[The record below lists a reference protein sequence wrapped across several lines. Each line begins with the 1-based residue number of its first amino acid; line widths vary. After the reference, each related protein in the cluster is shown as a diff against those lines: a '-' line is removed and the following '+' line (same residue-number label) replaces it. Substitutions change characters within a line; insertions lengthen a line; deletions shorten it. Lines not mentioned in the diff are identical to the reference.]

1 MNVTS
6 PLVWSRLYNVCM
18 AISAQIKKVTKR
30 AVKAPIPT
38 VDFGVLGEP
47 INRTHPFYFGFIA
60 TLGVLTAIVLM
71 RALASVSQI
80 LVLILIALFLATGL
94 NPAVEAL
101 RRKNL
106 SRTWAVTIIFTLV
119 IAFVI
124 FFFLVVVPPVVS
136 QGTQLINNAPQLLSD
151 LTNNATIDKLNNQYG
166 IIDTLQNK
174 LKSVT
179 SNGTLLI
186 STFGGV
192 IGVGKSVLSGFF
204 SFLTV
209 LVLTLYFITSLPQA
223 INLGLSLVPASR
235 RERVGR
241 LTEAIIARV
250 GSFVG
255 SQVIIAMMAS
265 LFVLILSVLLGLP
278 SPIAIAM
285 IILVCGLIP
294 LIGHFIG
301 CSIVTII
308 ALTQSVLLGV
318 VAFIAYV
325 VYVQIENY
333 VVTPRIMKRTMAVP
347 GAVTIIAALIGSS
360 LLGLVGGLLAIPVAA
375 AIILILDEVVIPRA
389 QDS

>member
-1 MNVTS
+1 
-6 PLVWSRLYNVCM
+6 M
-18 AISAQIKKVTKR
+18 AISSQIKKVTKR
-30 AVKAPIPT
+30 AAKAPTPPA
-38 VDFGVLGEP
+38 DFGVMGAP
-47 INRTHPFYFGFIA
+47 INRAHPYYFGFIA
-60 TLGVLTAIVLM
+60 TLGALSAIVLM

-80 LVLILIALFLATGL
+80 FVLILIALFLAMGL

-106 SRTWAVTIIFTLV
+106 SRATAVAIIFTSV

-124 FFFLVVVPPVVS
+124 FFAFVVAPPVVS
-136 QGTQLINNAPQLLSD
+136 QGTQLINKAPQLLND
-151 LTNNATIDKLNNQYG
+151 LTNNKAISNLNDQYG
-166 IIDTLQNK
+166 IIDTLQTK

-186 STFGGV
+186 TTFGGV
-192 IGVGKSVLSGFF
+192 LGVGKSILSGFF

-223 INLGLSLVPASR
+223 VNLGLSLVPASR
-235 RERVGR
+235 RDRVGR
-241 LTEAIIARV
+241 LTNAIIGRV

-255 SQVIIAMMAS
+255 SQIIIAIMAS
-265 LFVLILSVLLGLP
+265 VFVLVLSIVLGLP

-285 IILVCGLIP
+285 IVLVCGLIP
-294 LIGHFIG
+294 LVGHFIG

-308 ALTQSVLLGV
+308 ALTQSVLIGV
-318 VAFIAYV
+318 IAFVAYV
-325 VYVQIENY
+325 VYVQVENY
-333 VVTPRIMKRTMAVP
+333 VVTPRIMKKTMSVP

-360 LLGLVGGLLAIPVAA
+360 LLGLIGGLLAVPVAA

-389 QDS
+389 EAS